1 MSLNQSWVA
10 AFISCMMG
18 GNHVYDTHI
27 FKPTYLSVE
36 EYIPLVRNSL
46 GDISC
51 EQELIVQYN
60 LYFNM

>member
-1 MSLNQSWVA
+1 MSMNESWVA
-10 AFISCMMG
+10 PFISCMMV

-27 FKPTYLSVE
+27 FTPTYLSVE
-36 EYIPLVRNSL
+36 EAVPLVRKSL
-46 GDISC
+46 GDISN

>member
-1 MSLNQSWVA
+1 MNQSWVA
-10 AFISCMMG
+10 PFISCMMG

-27 FKPTYLSVE
+27 FTPTYLSVE
-36 EYIPLVRNSL
+36 ESTPLVRNSL
-46 GDISC
+46 GNISY